1 MALHFRSILGTL
13 SSQRNARTANRP
25 AASDPLRGHQPEAAP
40 AVDRAGAPAD
50 AAGNAG
56 SDWAKEIL
64 DLIELEVGAM
74 IRRLERAAN
83 SVAGGAEATASTLT
97 TIRERTDALIGRTSA
112 AQATATSFSQ
122 AAEQFTLSAHDIA
135 AQVRDARKL
144 ADLASTAAE
153 EARLNVAR
161 LMASSAAIGDVV
173 NLIAQIAKQ
182 TTLLALNSTIEAAR
196 AGPAGTGF
204 AVVAT
209 EVKGLAVRTKDA
221 TEEIKRKIDAL
232 QRDAAGSA
240 DAVHRISQA
249 IEAIRPVFE
258 NVNGAIDEQN
268 RTTGEISNNATSASQ
283 FIVAVADNA
292 AEIDSATREA
302 AGHGDDVASAGK
314 AVATFAQKLRSR
326 CAVLLR
332 QGEREDRRKNERLP
346 CNLKIELRT
355 SNGTITAPVHQISME
370 GILIGGPDVGRL
382 PEREIV
388 DATLE
393 AAGPCQIRVV
403 EYSKAGARALFE
415 RPDAHLGEKI
425 EDIVWSIHEE
435 NSEFVTRSLQAG
447 TALAKI
453 FEDGVTG
460 GAISAD
466 DMFDTNYVEIGG
478 TNPLQYR
485 SRILSW
491 AERALPD
498 FQEKFLAE
506 NPNLAFCACLDRN
519 GYLPVHNKMYS
530 HPQRPGD
537 VAWNTANSRNRRIFN
552 DPEGL
557 AASRNLRT
565 YLIQSYA
572 RDMGS
577 GENIM
582 LKEISVPI
590 RVNGRHWGCFR
601 TVWTP
606 HRRGSATS

>member
-13 SSQRNARTANRP
+13 SSQRNASTGNQP
-25 AASDPLRGHQPEAAP
+25 TASDPLRGRPPESAP
-40 AVDRAGAPAD
+40 VVDHPGTPAD
-50 AAGNAG
+50 TASNAGN
-56 SDWAKEIL
+56 DWAKEIL
-64 DLIELEVGAM
+64 DLIELEVGSM
-74 IRRLERAAN
+74 IRRLERAAI
-83 SVAGGAEATASTLT
+83 SVAGSAESTASTLT
-97 TIRERTDALIGRTSA
+97 TIRRRTDALIGHTSA

-122 AAEQFTLSAHDIA
+122 AAEKFTLSAHDIA

-153 EARLNVAR
+153 EARLNVDR
-161 LMASSAAIGDVV
+161 LRASSAAIGDVV

-196 AGPAGTGF
+196 AGPAGAGF

-209 EVKGLAVRTKDA
+209 EVKGLAVKTKDA

-258 NVNGAIDEQN
+258 NVNGTVDEQN
-268 RTTGEISNNATSASQ
+268 RTTGEMSDNATSASQ

-302 AGHGDDVASAGK
+302 AAHGDDVASAGK
-314 AVATFAQKLRSR
+314 AVTTFAQKLKSR

-346 CNLKIELRT
+346 CNLKIELRI
-355 SNGTITAPVHQISME
+355 SNGAITAPVHQISME
-370 GILIGGPDVGRL
+370 GILIGGPDIGRL

-393 AAGPCQIRVV
+393 AAGSCRIRVV
-403 EYSKAGARALFE
+403 EHSKAGARALFE
-415 RPDAHLGEKI
+415 RLDAHLGEKI

-435 NSEFVTRSLQAG
+435 NTEFVTRTMQAG
-447 TALAKI
+447 TTLAKI
-453 FEDGVTG
+453 FENGVTG

-506 NPNLAFCACLDRN
+506 NPTLAFCACLDRN

-557 AASRNLRT
+557 AASRNLRS

-572 RDMGS
+572 RDMG
-577 GENIM
+577 GGKNIM

-606 HRRGSATS
+606 HRRGAATS